1 LIFTRKTETTKTLT
15 PSVWVKKKHMK
26 KKKIAIIGTNGLP
39 GRYGGW
45 DQLLNHLTS
54 SLSDK
59 YEIIVYTSSY
69 NAVKGLK
76 EYNGA
81 KLTIIPLKANGF
93 QSVLYDGVSML
104 DACLKYDILLVLGTS
119 GCVFLPLTKVFNKKI
134 ILNPD
139 GAEWKRGKWNYLV
152 KSFLKL
158 SEKLGVILSDIVVAD
173 NIVIQDYIKEKY
185 SKNSVLIEY
194 GGDHVINESL
204 SLETA
209 QKYDIERKKYAFK
222 VCRIE
227 PENNIDLI
235 LEAFKDAKL
244 KLILIGNWAFSKY
257 GVDLKDKYKSFDNL
271 VLLDPIYDQ
280 RTLDEL
286 RSNCGVYVHG
296 HSVGGT
302 NPSLVEAMN
311 LGLCCAVFDVNYN
324 RETTENA
331 ALYFSNIQEL
341 KNLTSDFLN
350 NKINSELIG
359 SNLKSI
365 ANKRYTW
372 ESIINKYEQLFK

>member
-1 LIFTRKTETTKTLT
+1 
-15 PSVWVKKKHMK
+15 MK
-26 KKKIAIIGTNGLP
+26 RIAIIGTNGLP

-45 DQLLNHLTS
+45 DQLLNHLTT
-54 SLSDK
+54 SLSGK

-81 KLTIIPLKANGF
+81 KLTIIPLQANGF
-93 QSVLYDGVSML
+93 QSVLYDGVSMF
-104 DACLKYDILLVLGTS
+104 DACLKYDILLILGTS
-119 GCVFLPLTKVFNKKI
+119 GCIFLPFIKLFNKKI

-139 GAEWKRGKWNYLV
+139 GAEWKRGKWNNAV

-158 SEKLGVILSDIVVAD
+158 SEKLGVKFSNMVVSDNV
-173 NIVIQDYIKEKY
+173 VIQKYIKEKY
-185 SKNSVLIEY
+185 NKDSVLIEY
-194 GGDHVINESL
+194 GGDHVINQPL
-204 SLETA
+204 SKETA
-209 QKYDIERKKYAFK
+209 EKYVIEEKKYAFK

-235 LEAFKDAKL
+235 LEAFKEEKL

-257 GVDLKDKYKSFDNL
+257 GTDLKEKYKSFKNL
-271 VLLDPIYDQ
+271 ILLDPIYDQ
-280 RTLDEL
+280 KTLDEL
-286 RSNCGVYVHG
+286 RSNCGIYIHG

-311 LGLCCAVFDVNYN
+311 LGLCCAVFDVDYN
-324 RETTENA
+324 RETTENT
-331 ALYFSNIQEL
+331 ALYFSSIKDL
-341 KNLTSDFLN
+341 KNVVIDFLD
-350 NKINSELIG
+350 NKIDNVSIG

-365 ANKRYTW
+365 AVRRYKW
-372 ESIINKYEQLFK
+372 ERIVEKYDQLFT

>member
-1 LIFTRKTETTKTLT
+1 
-15 PSVWVKKKHMK
+15 MK
-26 KKKIAIIGTNGLP
+26 QKLAIIGTNGLP

-59 YEIIVYTSSY
+59 YEIVVYTSSY

-81 KLTIIPLKANGF
+81 KIKIIPLKANGI
-93 QSVLYDGVSML
+93 QSVLYDGVSMF

-119 GCVFLPLTKVFNKKI
+119 GCIFLPLIKLFNKKI

-139 GAEWKRGKWNYLV
+139 GAEWKRGKWNKYI

-158 SEKLGVILSDIVVAD
+158 SERLGVKLSDIVVAD
-173 NIVIQDYIKEKY
+173 NIVIQNYLKEEY
-185 SKNSVLIEY
+185 SKDSVLIEY
-194 GGDHVINESL
+194 GGDHVKNIALKS
-204 SLETA
+204 ETKL
-209 QKYDIERKKYAFK
+209 KYDIEDKSYAFK

-235 LEAFKDAKL
+235 LEAFRDLKL
-244 KLILIGNWAFSKY
+244 KLVLIGNWNFSTY
-257 GVDLKDKYKSFDNL
+257 GKTLRDRYNDCENL
-271 VLLDPIYDQ
+271 LLLDPIYEQ
-280 RTLDEL
+280 TILDEL
-286 RSNCGVYVHG
+286 RSNCGIYVHG

-311 LGLCCAVFDVNYN
+311 LGLCCIVYGVDYN
-324 RETTENA
+324 IETTENSA
-331 ALYFSNIQEL
+331 IYFNNVDDL
-341 KNLTSDFLN
+341 KNAVNFFID
-350 NKINSELIG
+350 NKIDALKIG
-359 SNLKSI
+359 NDLKTL
-365 ANKRYTW
+365 ALKRYTW
-372 ESIINKYEQLFK
+372 DNIISKYEKLFQ